1 MTDVSEAEGWA
12 RGLDELADRLAPRF
26 GRVEP
31 RRRLAACLRGLLA
44 PIERKN
50 GWQLA
55 EVAGDRTP
63 NGVREL
69 LSRVHWDADA
79 VRDDLR
85 AYVGEH
91 LGDPGGVLVLDETG
105 FIKKG
110 RKSAG
115 V

>member
-1 MTDVSEAEGWA
+1 MTTTSGGEAWAEGFEA
-12 RGLDELADRLAPRF
+12 LMGRLRPRF

-63 NGVREL
+63 NGVQEL